1 MVSPM
6 LPDFKSTHFEL
17 FGLPERFELD
27 GAQLDA
33 AYRHLQV
40 QVHPD
45 KFAHLPES
53 EQRVSMQWSTR
64 VNEAYQALKTPLN
77 RAIYLLTLHG
87 INALAPENTQLSMTF
102 LMQQIEWREGIQ
114 SAQNAGDLPALQTI
128 ERELNQAEKMTV
140 ARLAEEMDGGKQW
153 SVAAQTV
160 RQLKFINKIHE
171 EIDDSYAALDM

>member
-1 MVSPM
+1 M

-17 FGLPERFELD
+17 FDLPARFELD
-27 GAQLDA
+27 GVQLDA

-87 INALAPENTQLSMTF
+87 INALAPENTQLPMAF

-114 SAQNAGDLPALQTI
+114 SARSAGDLSALQAI
-128 ERELNQAEKMTV
+128 ERDLNRADKMTIAQLSKELDV
-140 ARLAEEMDGGKQW
+140 DEQW
-153 SVAAQTV
+153 SAAAQTV
-160 RQLKFINKIHE
+160 RQLKFIDKIRE